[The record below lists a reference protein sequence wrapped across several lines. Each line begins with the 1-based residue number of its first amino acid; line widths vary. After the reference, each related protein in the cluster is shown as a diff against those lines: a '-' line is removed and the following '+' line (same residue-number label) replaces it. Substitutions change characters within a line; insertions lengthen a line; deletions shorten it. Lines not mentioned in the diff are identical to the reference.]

1 MNRFVISPGWQVMII
16 DLGLRVDELL
26 RCAQLPADLFAR
38 PESGLTT
45 GEYFRMWRAM
55 EERVDKPAITLRV
68 RPIAEPMRKGISYR
82 PGCGSIRK

>member
-1 MNRFVISPGWQVMII
+1 MNRFAISPGRQVMII

-26 RCAQLPADLFAR
+26 RCAPLPADLFAR

-45 GEYFRMWRAM
+45 REYFRMWRAM
-55 EERVDKPAITLRV
+55 EEMVDTPAIALRV
-68 RPIAEPMRKGISYR
+68 RPIAEPGRRRISDR